1 MEKKALYDRFLDLL
15 EEFHTTPYAVS
26 KKAGISQPTLSD
38 WKLGKSEPKRRT
50 LEKICEA
57 YGKDLSYFYMDD
69 DKPENGYYVNKET
82 AEIAQQIF
90 ERKELRGLFDTAK
103 DSKPEDLK
111 VVNDM
116 LLALKRKENPENEG
130 C

>member
-1 MEKKALYDRFLDLL
+1 MYEVFAKL
-15 EEFHTTPYAVS
+15 
-26 KKAGISQPTLSD
+26 LSD
-38 WKLGKSEPKRRT
+38 RSLKAADVCRGTGLPSSFFSEWKRGKSNPKMDK
-50 LEKICEA
+50 LQKIADFFDVPVE
-57 YGKDLSYFYMDD
+57 YLVTGKLPE
-69 DKPENGYYVNKET
+69 DKNCYYVNKET